1 MELDVELDRDHIAVG
16 LFDKHGSLAVY
27 DKGLPSLV
35 VTTHKLWML
44 ISDEGWH
51 EVLDSKPLDFL
62 LRPPEKHP
70 KAVVALYDGA
80 KLSSICINNDEV

>member
-1 MELDVELDRDHIAVG
+1 
-16 LFDKHGSLAVY
+16 
-27 DKGLPSLV
+27 
-35 VTTHKLWML
+35 ML